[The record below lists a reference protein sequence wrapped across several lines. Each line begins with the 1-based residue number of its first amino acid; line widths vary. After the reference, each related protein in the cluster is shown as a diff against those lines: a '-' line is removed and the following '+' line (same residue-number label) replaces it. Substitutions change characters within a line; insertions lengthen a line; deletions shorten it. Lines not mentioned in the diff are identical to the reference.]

1 MLGGIHM
8 NEQYL
13 KLGEHTFIRYS
24 AIASIAAIA
33 AFEVEGVTFHH
44 GKLADE
50 LIDRLSL
57 KMLRKTIDLSVDEVT
72 QELSVTI
79 NAKVNYGFK
88 IDAVSKKVQESV
100 KEEVLIQTGVNLKA
114 VNVNII
120 GIQLDN

>member
-1 MLGGIHM
+1 M

>member
-1 MLGGIHM
+1 M

-13 KLGEHTFIRYS
+13 KLGEHTYMRYS

-33 AFEVEGVTFHH
+33 AFEIDGVTFQH

-57 KMLRKTIDLSVDEVT
+57 KMLRKTIDLTVDEVT
-72 QELSVTI
+72 KEISLTI
-79 NAKVNYGFK
+79 NAKVNYGYK
-88 IDAVSKKVQESV
+88 IDVVSKKVQENV
-100 KEEVLIQTGVNLKA
+100 KDQVLIQSGVDLKA